1 MTADDDGD
9 ASRAAPPGAIELLRR
24 HGLVPKRSLG
34 QNFLADARLSSKIA
48 EAVCPRRKPQAEA
61 PAGDGAA
68 ASVIEIGAGTGALT
82 GPLLAAGCQVV
93 AIETDADLSR
103 LLRESLAAPLASGQ
117 LRLIEADV
125 REVDLLAT
133 LEGLPA
139 PRTLAGNLPYHLSG
153 LLLRRAV
160 ELAPLLARS
169 VFLLQ
174 LEVVDRLC
182 SAPGGEAYGA
192 LSVFAQAVYAPERAF
207 VVRRGAFYPQPNVD
221 SAVVVLEPLAHPVEI
236 SDEFTALVR
245 AAFEKRRKTL
255 RNAWRGLLGLSVEG
269 LEACARDAAIELG
282 KRGEVLAVAD
292 FERMAQALR
301 RRRAAPA

>member
-1 MTADDDGD
+1 MSAGDDAESPRDT
-9 ASRAAPPGAIELLRR
+9 PGAIELLRR
-24 HGLVPKRSLG
+24 HGLLPKRSLG
-34 QNFLADARLSSKIA
+34 QNFLADANLSSKIA
-48 EAVCPRRKPQAEA
+48 QAVCARREPR
-61 PAGDGAA
+61 AGASSVAA
-68 ASVIEIGAGTGALT
+68 DIAGVLEIGAGTGALT
-82 GPLLAAGCQVV
+82 APLLAAGCQVV

-103 LLRESLAAPLASGQ
+103 LLRESFAAPIASGQ

-125 REVDLLAT
+125 REVDLLAV
-133 LEGLPA
+133 LESLPA

-160 ELAPLLARS
+160 EVAPALARS

-182 SAPGGEAYGA
+182 AAAGSEAYGA

-207 VVRRGAFYPQPNVD
+207 IVKRGAFYPQPNVD
-221 SAVVVLEPLAHPVEI
+221 SALVVLAPLAQPLEVSE
-236 SDEFTALVR
+236 EFSGLVR
-245 AAFEKRRKTL
+245 GAFEKRRKTL
-255 RNAWRGLLGLSVEG
+255 RNAWRGLFGLTPEA
-269 LEACARDAAIELG
+269 LEACAHEADIELG

-301 RRRAAPA
+301 RRKAAAP

>member
-1 MTADDDGD
+1 MTADDDSD
-9 ASRAAPPGAIELLRR
+9 AARAAPPGAIELLRR
-24 HGLVPKRSLG
+24 HGLAPKRSLG

-48 EAVCPRRKPQAEA
+48 EAVCPRGKPPDTPE
-61 PAGDGAA
+61 GNRAA
-68 ASVIEIGAGTGALT
+68 ASVLEIGAGTGALT
-82 GPLLAAGCQVV
+82 GPLLAAGRQVV

-103 LLRESLAAPLASGQ
+103 LLRESFAAPLASGQ

-133 LEGLPA
+133 LEALPA

-160 ELAPLLARS
+160 ELAPVLARS

-182 SAPGGEAYGA
+182 SAPGSEAYGA

-207 VVRRGAFYPQPNVD
+207 VVKRGAFYPQPNVD
-221 SAVVVLEPLAHPVEI
+221 SALVVLEPLARPAEI

-255 RNAWRGLLGLSVEG
+255 RNAWRGLRGLTLEG
-269 LEACARDAAIELG
+269 LEACARDAGIELG

-301 RRRAAPA
+301 RRGAASA